1 MSSRVDFLYL
11 SEPDMIRAGVKDMKA
26 CVDTME
32 DMLVLLQKGD
42 YMMGGENHNSH
53 GCMILFPD
61 DPKFRGMP
69 KNATDRRFMAM
80 PAYLGGK
87 YQMAGVKWYGSN
99 IENKKEGL
107 PRSILMLTLSDKD
120 TGAPLAFMSANLI
133 SAYRTGGIPGVG
145 ARYLARKDSE
155 TVAIIGPGVMGKTS
169 LAAFAVTCP
178 KLHRIRIK
186 GHTKGSKSTASFI
199 EFVKKEYPQFD
210 EIEECETVEEAVKD
224 ADIISFT
231 TTVKTDMS
239 SFPVIDGKWIKPG
252 ALISMPS
259 AARFIDDDFLVN
271 KCRFVVDN
279 RKLYEAWSEEYDYP
293 TYNTIGIVG
302 CKFTDLIHEGRCTWD
317 DITDIADIITG
328 KKISFLILVGS
339 VFWMLSYICAH
350 IDLLVFRH
358 RLPNAP
364 RNFKVPGGPVLPL
377 IGIAGTVYMVINIST
392 DPVERAQILG
402 LTGVIFAI
410 LFVYSVIWIK
420 VKMKIPVFK
429 PVPMEK
435 VLAMENTMYY
445 KVRIARGIWR

>member
-61 DPKFRGMP
+61 DPKFPGMP

-107 PRSILMLTLSDKD
+107 PRSVLMLTLSDKD